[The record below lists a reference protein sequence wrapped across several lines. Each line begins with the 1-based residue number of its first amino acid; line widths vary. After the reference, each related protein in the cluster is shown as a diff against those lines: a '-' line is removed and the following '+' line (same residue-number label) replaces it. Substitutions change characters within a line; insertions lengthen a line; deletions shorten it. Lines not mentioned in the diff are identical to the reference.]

1 MARAA
6 PCHGAA
12 ATPLRPADRA
22 NPLLE
27 SRKVT
32 GFEPTMGGE
41 GTESG
46 GEQSS
51 AREGSVP
58 IEAPVTKWFEVRE
71 GLGVAGRNAQVAG
84 DGPDGRA
91 TNGG

>member
-1 MARAA
+1 MRVYVAL
-6 PCHGAA
+6 AA
-12 ATPLRPADRA
+12 AGIVALSTPAGAQVVRRAPSTPGDRIRLTL
-22 NPLLE
+22 N
-27 SRKVT
+27 
-32 GFEPTMGGE
+32 
-41 GTESG
+41 G

-71 GLGVAGRNAQVAG
+71 GLRVAGRNAQVAG